1 MISGHRRESHSLRAW
16 PRRTFLAGAALLA
29 AASLPQAAEQSVDGG
44 IELKGE
50 VMGLGAPCVQFRIDS
65 GETVSLQGASPQEFQ
80 KGMKLSLTGNWL
92 RISNCMQGRAF
103 RVVQHKTL

>member
-1 MISGHRRESHSLRAW
+1 MRVW
-16 PRRTFLAGAALLA
+16 PGRIILSGAALLA
-29 AASLPQAAEQSVDGG
+29 TAALPKAAEQSMDGD

-50 VMGLGAPCVQFRIDS
+50 VMGPGAPCVQFRIDS
-65 GETVSLQGASPQEFQ
+65 GETISLQGASPQEFQ

-103 RVVQHKTL
+103 RVVQHKNL